1 MNAESARQLRLLD
14 LQAIDTRLDQIGHA
28 RTHLPQLAELADLL
42 GKARLI
48 DDQLVRSRTELDD
61 VQPMISASLLVATAF
76 RLRDQKALLSALR
89 ILVRA
94 THLFEGRRACA

>member
-1 MNAESARQLRLLD
+1 MTEAARSIAVLRHAQLDDED
-14 LQAIDTRLDQIGHA
+14 LAV
-28 RTHLPQLAELADLL
+28 ADLRRENIAL
-42 GKARLI
+42 
-48 DDQLVRSRTELDD
+48 RTELDE
-61 VQPMISASLLVATAF
+61 VEPVISASVLVATAF

>member
-1 MNAESARQLRLLD
+1 MEGVQLGDPRQTCSRDTIMTEAARSIAVLCHAQLDDED
-14 LQAIDTRLDQIGHA
+14 LAV
-28 RTHLPQLAELADLL
+28 ADLHRENIAL
-42 GKARLI
+42 
-48 DDQLVRSRTELDD
+48 RTDE

>member
-1 MNAESARQLRLLD
+1 MTEAARSIAVLCHAQLDDED
-14 LQAIDTRLDQIGHA
+14 LAV
-28 RTHLPQLAELADLL
+28 ADLHRENIAL
-42 GKARLI
+42 
-48 DDQLVRSRTELDD
+48 RTELDEI
-61 VQPMISASLLVATAF
+61 QPMISASLLVATAF

>member
-1 MNAESARQLRLLD
+1 MTEAARSIAVLCHAQLDDED
-14 LQAIDTRLDQIGHA
+14 LA
-28 RTHLPQLAELADLL
+28 LADLHRENL
-42 GKARLI
+42 ALRT
-48 DDQLVRSRTELDD
+48 QLDE
-61 VQPMISASLLVATAF
+61 VQPVISASVLVATAF

>member
-1 MNAESARQLRLLD
+1 MTEAARSIAVLCRAQLDDED
-14 LQAIDTRLDQIGHA
+14 LA
-28 RTHLPQLAELADLL
+28 LADLHRENL
-42 GKARLI
+42 AL
-48 DDQLVRSRTELDD
+48 RTELDE
-61 VQPMISASLLVATAF
+61 VQPVISASVLVATAF

>member
-1 MNAESARQLRLLD
+1 MTEAARSIAVLCHAQLDDED
-14 LQAIDTRLDQIGHA
+14 LAV
-28 RTHLPQLAELADLL
+28 ADLHRENIAL
-42 GKARLI
+42 
-48 DDQLVRSRTELDD
+48 RTELDE